1 MSTGLPPRR
10 RARGQ
15 RLVLANGFVLS
26 LRPIGPGD
34 VDALRRG
41 FARLTPEQVRLRVFH
56 RMNDLSEEN
65 AERLCNVRE
74 HQGAAYVAT
83 DAEGEI
89 RAEARIYVGPTPD
102 RAEFALIVDPT
113 LVGQG
118 AGSALM
124 QRLLDEAR
132 RRRLVQLW
140 GAVLTENVG
149 MLDLAKRLG
158 ATRESVP
165 GEPGLVYVRF
175 DLTDARVGSEPVAPD
190 RA

>member
-1 MSTGLPPRR
+1 MTKSVSSRR
-10 RARGQ
+10 PRGQ
-15 RLVLANGFVLS
+15 RLVLANGFVLHV
-26 LRPIGPGD
+26 RPIRADD

-56 RMNDLSEEN
+56 RMNDLSEVN
-65 AERLCNVRE
+65 AEHLCNVRE

-83 DAEGEI
+83 DADGEI
-89 RAEARIYVGPTPD
+89 RAEARIYIGPTPD
-102 RAEFALIVDPT
+102 RAEFALIVDPE

-132 RRRLVQLW
+132 RRRLVELW

-149 MLDLAKRLG
+149 MLDLAQRLG

-175 DLTDARVGSEPVAPD
+175 DLADARVGSDPPAPD

>member
-1 MSTGLPPRR
+1 MTTAPSS
-10 RARGQ
+10 RARPRGQ
-15 RLVLANGFVLS
+15 RLVLASGFVLRV
-26 LRPIGPGD
+26 RPIRPDD

-65 AERLCNVRE
+65 AERLCDVRE

-83 DAEGEI
+83 DADGEI
-89 RAEARIYVGPTPD
+89 RAEARLYIGPTPD
-102 RAEFALIVDPT
+102 RAEFALIVDPA

-118 AGSALM
+118 VGIALM

-132 RRRLVQLW
+132 RRRLVELW

-149 MLDLAKRLG
+149 MLDLAQRLG

-175 DLTDARVGSEPVAPD
+175 DLTDARVGSDPAAPD